1 MTIYK
6 DICNSECKGH
16 WESMVCYGLTAH
28 QYYTST
34 TSRRDTIPKDTID
47 SVVIVGHRVMVSQG
61 LSYRWG
67 YRSSIV
73 AQSLYLE
80 YINCISPSLY
90 LAPLY
95 IVPLDSYLYRV
106 D

>member
-1 MTIYK
+1 
-6 DICNSECKGH
+6 
-16 WESMVCYGLTAH
+16 
-28 QYYTST
+28 
-34 TSRRDTIPKDTID
+34 
-47 SVVIVGHRVMVSQG
+47 MVSQG